1 MSSPGPRS
9 DSPAA
14 VDEAWGRLPRLRGA
28 EPDLGSFTRHRIE
41 RVLQIAIALGSVFL
55 GLQGLLTAIGTLATG
70 TAAQNALVVVTFGS
84 LTAMLVACVLGRGVR
99 VTAGVFI
106 GVFAV
111 VLVVFPIVNVGLY
124 TSPTD
129 QPWIWFLINVAT
141 VASVLVLPLPAQI
154 AWTVLAPLMFGAIRL
169 IGGAFDPSF
178 WLSLALDV
186 SFALILGGVLI
197 TLGWLLRSIATNVD
211 ETRARAVDL
220 YARAAAADAA
230 EDERVAVAALM
241 HDSVLAALIAAERAD
256 TPREQALAVSMAREA
271 LTRLANTDR
280 DASEGSDAARTP
292 DSIADEIEAGSRE
305 MGADL
310 TVRRRVAEDVGDV
323 PGRVARSVVLAA
335 TQAVLNS
342 LQHAAAAGLEVSL
355 EASGDPATVVVEI
368 VDDGDGFDVG
378 AVPDDRLGIRASIIA
393 RMAAV
398 SGTGIVSSGADGT
411 RVHLEWAGA
420 GAAS

>member
-1 MSSPGPRS
+1 MTSPRS
-9 DSPAA
+9 RTDSSA

-55 GLQGLLTAIGTLATG
+55 GLQGLISALGTLATG
-70 TAAQNALVVVTFGS
+70 TVAQNALVVVTFGS
-84 LTAMLVACVLGRGVR
+84 LAAMLVACVVGRAVR

-124 TSPTD
+124 TSPTE

-154 AWTVLAPLMFGAIRL
+154 AWTILAPLMFGVIRL

-211 ETRARAVDL
+211 ETRTRAVDL

-280 DASEGSDAARTP
+280 DASEGSDAGRTP
-292 DSIADEIEAGSRE
+292 DSIADEIEAGAHE
-305 MGADL
+305 MGAGL
-310 TVRRRVAEDVGDV
+310 TVRRRVAPDAADV
-323 PGRVARSVVLAA
+323 PGRVARSLVLAA
-335 TQAVLNS
+335 TQAVSNS
-342 LQHAAAAGLEVSL
+342 LQHAAGEGLEVSL
-355 EASGDPATVVVEI
+355 EADGDPVVVVVE
-368 VDDGDGFDVG
+368 VRDDGAGFDVG

-398 SGTGIVSSGADGT
+398 SGVGVVSSGADGT
-411 RVHLEWAGA
+411 RVRLEWAGVTSA
-420 GAAS
+420 